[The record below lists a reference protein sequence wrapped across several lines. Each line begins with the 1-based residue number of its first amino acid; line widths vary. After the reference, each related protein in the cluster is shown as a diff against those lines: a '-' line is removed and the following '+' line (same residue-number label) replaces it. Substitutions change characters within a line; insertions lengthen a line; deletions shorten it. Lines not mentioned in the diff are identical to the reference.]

1 MGSVLGLSAGAISG
15 LICRVVGATSG
26 LLGWGCEL
34 GAVLADLLLVRCWV
48 DWRLDLLASTLMCLS
63 AVVFSELN
71 CLVVDAGSGL
81 IGRSGLSRARM
92 VGAAVLGLQG
102 VSLRYDRQ

>member
-1 MGSVLGLSAGAISG
+1 
-15 LICRVVGATSG
+15 
-26 LLGWGCEL
+26 
-34 GAVLADLLLVRCWV
+34 
-48 DWRLDLLASTLMCLS
+48 MCLS